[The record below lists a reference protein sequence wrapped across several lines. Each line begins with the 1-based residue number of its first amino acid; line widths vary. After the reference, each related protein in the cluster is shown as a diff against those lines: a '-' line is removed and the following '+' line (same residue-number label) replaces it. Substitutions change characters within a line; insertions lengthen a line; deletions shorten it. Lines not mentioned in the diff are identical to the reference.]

1 MEWLL
6 IGERSHT
13 MKSIKGMMLLAAA
26 LLSGCGAAGLVDSGM
41 EGADSVNAAESA
53 LSKDVAA
60 DLAFIREEEKMARD
74 VYLTLAEKWGL
85 PMFSGISRSETQHMS
100 AMLTLLNRYS
110 LKDPVGSAPRGVFAD
125 SEIQG
130 LYSALVAQGRTSL
143 VEALKV
149 GAFIEDFD
157 IVDIRT
163 RLAMNPPADIAAVY
177 QNLMMGSRNHLR
189 AFSAQLA
196 NRGVTY
202 VPKYLTPQEYQQII
216 STPQE

>member
-1 MEWLL
+1 
-6 IGERSHT
+6 

-26 LLSGCGAAGLVDSGM
+26 LLSGCGAAELVDSGTA
-41 EGADSVNAAESA
+41 GADSVNAAESA

-74 VYLTLAEKWGL
+74 VYLALAEKWGL
-85 PMFSGISRSETQHMS
+85 PMFSGISNSETQHMK
-100 AMLTLLNRYS
+100 AMLTLLNRYG
-110 LKDPVGSAPRGVFAD
+110 LKDPVGSSPRGVFSN

-163 RLAMNPPADIAAVY
+163 RLAMNPPADISTVY
-177 QNLMMGSRNHLR
+177 QNLMRGSRNHLR
-189 AFSAQLA
+189 AFVSQLTS
-196 NRGVTY
+196 RGATY
-202 VPKYLTPQEYQQII
+202 VPQYLTPEEYQRII